1 LLDRN
6 CSGLMQTLLLLASEF
21 CFCCLWIVLDS
32 NFEVDYGSEEHA
44 TIVYKTLAVDK
55 EVRTDKLILIFFLS
69 FSFTK
74 YLPFMSS
81 FGFLFIGDLWLGIAV
96 AA

>member
-1 LLDRN
+1 
-6 CSGLMQTLLLLASEF
+6 MQTLLLLASEF

-55 EVRTDKLILIFFLS
+55 EVRTDKLILILILIFFLS

-74 YLPFMSS
+74 HLPFMS
-81 FGFLFIGDLWLGIAV
+81 
-96 AA
+96 